1 MKIDIIASSSSGN
14 CYIIDDGVTRLL
26 LEGGIPYRQL
36 IRELNKRNLKLTDF
50 VGCVISHGHN
60 DHSCAMKDI
69 ARFIPIYASQE
80 TLGEMKGV
88 AISHATKTAIGT
100 YTVIPFETE
109 HDCPGSLGFIISSTI
124 TKENLMFMTDA
135 KYTKYSLK
143 QFPFDYVMIE
153 CNYVDELLD
162 NDEINYALKKRLLN
176 SHMSLTTCIKTLK
189 SLNLNRC
196 KVIFLIHLSD
206 HRSDEALMKKAVAR
220 EFGIPVYVAGKHGG
234 YR

>member
-1 MKIDIIASSSSGN
+1 
-14 CYIIDDGVTRLL
+14 
-26 LEGGIPYRQL
+26 
-36 IRELNKRNLKLTDF
+36 
-50 VGCVISHGHN
+50 
-60 DHSCAMKDI
+60 MKDI
-69 ARFIPIYASQE
+69 SKIFYQFTHPKE

-88 AISHATKTAIGT
+88 TISHATKTAIGT

-189 SLNLNRC
+189 S
-196 KVIFLIHLSD
+196 
-206 HRSDEALMKKAVAR
+206 
-220 EFGIPVYVAGKHGG
+220 
-234 YR
+234 